1 LGGMLGM
8 DKQAARVV
16 WTALMLAALLAVL
29 WLLRDLWF
37 LLIVALLFSY
47 LLSPVVGFVE
57 RVLPPEWKKHRFA
70 TEMPLLVVYLLM
82 LGAVGSVLAWIGGQ
96 VISQAAGLTE
106 KLPELVRNR
115 EALLSWPLP
124 AWLEPMRASA
134 LEWAQ
139 GFLEGGFKELLPF
152 LKTVSGQLL
161 SGLGSASLALL
172 VPVFSF
178 YFLKDG
184 QELAQGVIHRF
195 PRAARPMVGEIF
207 GDLHRL
213 LALYTRALILL
224 SVATFVSYELFFLAT
239 GVPYSTLLSALAAV
253 LEFIPVVGPLTA
265 GAVAVMVAGFSGY
278 PHVLWL
284 VAFLLGY
291 RVFQDYVLQ
300 PLLLSHGI
308 ELHPLLVL
316 VGVLAGEKLAG
327 IPGMF
332 LAIPAVAALRIVYL
346 KLEARRE
353 S

>member
-1 LGGMLGM
+1 MLGV
-8 DKQAARVV
+8 DKQAARVA
-16 WTALMLAALLAVL
+16 WTIVVMAAALALL

-47 LLSPVVGFVE
+47 LLSPVVGFVD
-57 RVLPPEWKKHRFA
+57 RVIPREWKRHRLA
-70 TEMPLLVVYLLM
+70 GELPLLLVYLLM
-82 LGAVGSVLAWIGGQ
+82 LALVGGTLAWIGGQ

-115 EALLSWPLP
+115 DALLAWPLP
-124 AWLEPMRASA
+124 AWLEPLRRQAIEA
-134 LEWAQ
+134 AQ
-139 GFLEGGFKELLPF
+139 HFLEDGLATELLPF
-152 LKTVSGQLL
+152 LKTVSGRLL
-161 SGLGSASLALL
+161 SGLGSATLALM

-184 QELAQGVIHRF
+184 QHLAQAVIHRF
-195 PRAARPMVGEIF
+195 PSTARGMVGEIF

-224 SVATFVSYELFFLAT
+224 SLATFVSYELFFLIT
-239 GVPYSTLLSALAAV
+239 GVPYSTLLSTLAAV

-265 GAVAVMVAGFSGY
+265 GAIAVVVAGFSGY
-278 PHVLWL
+278 PHLAWL
-284 VAFLLGY
+284 IIFLLAY

-316 VGVLAGEKLAG
+316 VGVLAGEHLAG

-346 KLEARRE
+346 KFEARRSE
-353 S
+353 